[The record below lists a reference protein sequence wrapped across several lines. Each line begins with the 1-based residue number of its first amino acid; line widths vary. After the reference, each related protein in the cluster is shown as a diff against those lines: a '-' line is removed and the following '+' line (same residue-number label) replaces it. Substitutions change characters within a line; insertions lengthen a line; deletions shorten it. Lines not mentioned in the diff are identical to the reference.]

1 MNYIKTKLRLI
12 IIITA
17 LFAILFILK
26 IWFIEPV
33 FIVGD
38 SMKPTYHSHQ
48 IAFANKLLPSY
59 KRFSI
64 VIVKTDNELMIKRII
79 ALPGETIQIINERV
93 YINGTP
99 LDDICNEPIS
109 FAGTAFDPITLADDE
124 YFVMGDN
131 RNNSRDSRF
140 SEIGPI
146 TKDNLRG
153 EIIVKSH

>member
-1 MNYIKTKLRLI
+1 MNYIKPKLELTI
-12 IIITA
+12 VIAI
-17 LFAILFILK
+17 LFAVLFILK

-33 FIVGD
+33 FIIGD

-48 IAFANKLLPSY
+48 IALANKFSPSY
-59 KRFSI
+59 ERFSI
-64 VIVKTDNELMIKRII
+64 VIVKTSNELMIKRII
-79 ALPGETIQIINERV
+79 GLPGETIQIINERV
-93 YINGTP
+93 YINGAL
-99 LDDICNEPIS
+99 LDDICNAPIS
-109 FAGTAFDPITLADDE
+109 FAGTTFEPLTLADNE

-140 SEIGPI
+140 FEIGPI